1 MRNPYEA
8 EPAEEPRVCA
18 TCARYFDFDRMCNV
32 PEAVEKLLRERF
44 GIVLGGSEFAV
55 EPEKITDCA
64 AWVSA
69 RLIDRYALL
78 RAKQDGKAAAR
89 AASAPGCRIGLRTGT
104 PLSSGRAPC
113 AVRAAGRRAAYGRA
127 RPCQGK
133 RGPFHVE
140 DRSRSEI
147 PAPFHAGPTARTVR
161 HSPTRRRRWTAC
173 RSSRHAPRR
182 AFIRAK
188 GGTVFPPAADAPR
201 RAYRTHNKKSPRRL
215 SLGFFM
221 SLWLR
226 GQDLNLRPTML
237 LHPASC
243 GKSPTLTMRE
253 WQAFFRPVAK
263 KSRPAAV
270 RPARTPSR
278 AFPTGLPYKAFLQ
291 LRRLSRFRRTGRDRS
306 LQASGAAAP
315 AFRAGMP
322 TP

>member
-89 AASAPGCRIGLRTGT
+89 LSPRREACCGCRIGLRTGT
-104 PLSSGRAPC
+104 PLSSGRTPY
-113 AVRAAGRRAAYGRA
+113 AVRAAGRRAACGIA

-161 HSPTRRRRWTAC
+161 HSPTRRRRWTAS

-188 GGTVFPPAADAPR
+188 GGTVFSASR
-201 RAYRTHNKKSPRRL
+201 RCPTSGIPHAQQKKPKEIV
-215 SLGFFM
+215 LG
-221 SLWLR
+221 
-226 GQDLNLRPTML
+226 L
-237 LHPASC
+237 LHVVVVA
-243 GKSPTLTMRE
+243 GAGFEPT
-253 WQAFFRPVAK
+253 AF
-263 KSRPAAV
+263 
-270 RPARTPSR
+270 
-278 AFPTGLPYKAFLQ
+278 GL
-291 LRRLSRFRRTGRDRS
+291 
-306 LQASGAAAP
+306 
-315 AFRAGMP
+315 
-322 TP
+322 

>member
-89 AASAPGCRIGLRTGT
+89 AASAPAARHVADAASGFARARPILR
-104 PLSSGRAPC
+104 AD
-113 AVRAAGRRAAYGRA
+113 AVRAAGRRAACGIA

-147 PAPFHAGPTARTVR
+147 PAPFHAGPTARAGR

-188 GGTVFPPAADAPR
+188 GGTVFSASR
-201 RAYRTHNKKSPRRL
+201 RCPTSGIPHAQQKKPKEVV
-215 SLGFFM
+215 LG
-221 SLWLR
+221 
-226 GQDLNLRPTML
+226 L
-237 LHPASC
+237 LHVVVVA
-243 GKSPTLTMRE
+243 GAGFEPT
-253 WQAFFRPVAK
+253 AF
-263 KSRPAAV
+263 
-270 RPARTPSR
+270 
-278 AFPTGLPYKAFLQ
+278 GL
-291 LRRLSRFRRTGRDRS
+291 
-306 LQASGAAAP
+306 
-315 AFRAGMP
+315 
-322 TP
+322 

>member
-69 RLIDRYALL
+69 RLIDRYALSGPSRTERPRHGRL
-78 RAKQDGKAAAR
+78 SPRREACC
-89 AASAPGCRIGLRTGT
+89 GCRIGLRTGT
-104 PLSSGRAPC
+104 PLSSGRAPY
-113 AVRAAGRRAAYGRA
+113 AVRAAGRRAACGIA

-147 PAPFHAGPTARTVR
+147 PAPFHAGPTARAGR

-173 RSSRHAPRR
+173 RQ
-182 AFIRAK
+182 
-188 GGTVFPPAADAPR
+188 PPCPTAGI
-201 RAYRTHNKKSPRRL
+201 HQ
-215 SLGFFM
+215 
-221 SLWLR
+221 
-226 GQDLNLRPTML
+226 GQGRD
-237 LHPASC
+237 S
-243 GKSPTLTMRE
+243 
-253 WQAFFRPVAK
+253 FFRQPPMPHVGHT
-263 KSRPAAV
+263 
-270 RPARTPSR
+270 ART
-278 AFPTGLPYKAFLQ
+278 TKKAQ
-291 LRRLSRFRRTGRDRS
+291 GDCPWASSCRCGCGGRI
-306 LQASGAAAP
+306 
-315 AFRAGMP
+315 
-322 TP
+322 

>member
-55 EPEKITDCA
+55 EPEKNH
-64 AWVSA
+64 
-69 RLIDRYALL
+69 RLRRMGKCPADRPVRPPPGQAGRKGRGTGRLSP
-78 RAKQDGKAAAR
+78 RREACC
-89 AASAPGCRIGLRTGT
+89 GCRIGLRTGT
-104 PLSSGRAPC
+104 PLSSGRAPY
-113 AVRAAGRRAAYGRA
+113 AVRAAGRRAACGIA

-133 RGPFHVE
+133 RSPFHVE

-188 GGTVFPPAADAPR
+188 GGTVFSASR
-201 RAYRTHNKKSPRRL
+201 RCPTSGIPHAQQKKAQGGCP
-215 SLGFFM
+215 
-221 SLWLR
+221 W
-226 GQDLNLRPTML
+226 
-237 LHPASC
+237 ASSCRC
-243 GKSPTLTMRE
+243 GC
-253 WQAFFRPVAK
+253 
-263 KSRPAAV
+263 
-270 RPARTPSR
+270 
-278 AFPTGLPYKAFLQ
+278 G
-291 LRRLSRFRRTGRDRS
+291 GRI
-306 LQASGAAAP
+306 
-315 AFRAGMP
+315 
-322 TP
+322 

>member
-89 AASAPGCRIGLRTGT
+89 AASAPAARHVSDAASGFARARPILR
-104 PLSSGRAPC
+104 AD
-113 AVRAAGRRAAYGRA
+113 AVRAAGRRAACGIA

-147 PAPFHAGPTARTVR
+147 PAPFHAGPTARAGR

-173 RSSRHAPRR
+173 RSSCHAPRR

-221 SLWLR
+221 S
-226 GQDLNLRPTML
+226 
-237 LHPASC
+237 C
-243 GKSPTLTMRE
+243 GC
-253 WQAFFRPVAK
+253 
-263 KSRPAAV
+263 
-270 RPARTPSR
+270 
-278 AFPTGLPYKAFLQ
+278 G
-291 LRRLSRFRRTGRDRS
+291 GRI
-306 LQASGAAAP
+306 
-315 AFRAGMP
+315 
-322 TP
+322 

>member
-1 MRNPYEA
+1 M
-8 EPAEEPRVCA
+8 
-18 TCARYFDFDRMCNV
+18 

-89 AASAPGCRIGLRTGT
+89 A
-104 PLSSGRAPC
+104 SSGRAPY
-113 AVRAAGRRAAYGRA
+113 AVRAAGRRAACGIA

-188 GGTVFPPAADAPR
+188 GGTVFSASR
-201 RAYRTHNKKSPRRL
+201 RCPTSGIPHAQQKKPKEVV
-215 SLGFFM
+215 LG
-221 SLWLR
+221 
-226 GQDLNLRPTML
+226 L
-237 LHPASC
+237 LHVVVVA
-243 GKSPTLTMRE
+243 GAGFEPT
-253 WQAFFRPVAK
+253 AF
-263 KSRPAAV
+263 
-270 RPARTPSR
+270 
-278 AFPTGLPYKAFLQ
+278 GL
-291 LRRLSRFRRTGRDRS
+291 
-306 LQASGAAAP
+306 
-315 AFRAGMP
+315 
-322 TP
+322 

>member
-89 AASAPGCRIGLRTGT
+89 PPQPPPRGMLRMPHRASHGHAPILRADAVRRTG
-104 PLSSGRAPC
+104 SR
-113 AVRAAGRRAAYGRA
+113 RRAACGIA

-188 GGTVFPPAADAPR
+188 GGTVFSASR
-201 RAYRTHNKKSPRRL
+201 RCPTSGIPHAQQKKPKEVV
-215 SLGFFM
+215 LG
-221 SLWLR
+221 
-226 GQDLNLRPTML
+226 L
-237 LHPASC
+237 LHVVVVA
-243 GKSPTLTMRE
+243 GAGFEPT
-253 WQAFFRPVAK
+253 AF
-263 KSRPAAV
+263 
-270 RPARTPSR
+270 
-278 AFPTGLPYKAFLQ
+278 GL
-291 LRRLSRFRRTGRDRS
+291 
-306 LQASGAAAP
+306 
-315 AFRAGMP
+315 
-322 TP
+322 